1 MDRAGRRPLLLYPMA
16 VMILVL
22 AVITVAIKYQ
32 VIIIHSD
39 VNYQSIAQKFFSRPK

>member
-32 VIIIHSD
+32 VMNVIS
-39 VNYQSIAQKFFSRPK
+39 QSIKKFPR

>member
-16 VMILVL
+16 VMILIL

-32 VIIIHSD
+32 VYYTCATSLL
-39 VNYQSIAQKFFSRPK
+39 VTRRPLGGGGVL